1 MSADYSAWHFDGRSA
16 TRRSVTVEL
25 IGSQFFLVET
35 EMRHGPFA
43 LADLS
48 YVGDQGQSAVYG
60 LEGQDG
66 WRLGIVGTVPAD
78 LKAVLPRKQKYGQF
92 IDKVGLG
99 PASIAFASV
108 SAAVL
113 AIALWAPHWVAPLIP
128 YSAEKKIGDTMIG
141 DFGGRFCH
149 TKAGSAALAKL
160 TASLDD
166 HPADLQ
172 VDVAKI
178 DVLNAVALPGHRV
191 ILFQGLVDQAASPDE
206 VAGVLAHE
214 IGHVR
219 EHHVMQGM
227 LRQLGLSVV
236 LGGLD
241 GTGGAT
247 FNSLMSVQYGRE
259 AESEAD
265 SHSVAMLK
273 RANISPLP
281 TAQFFD
287 RLSGMDGSKQVK
299 GNAAV
304 VVNYTS
310 SHPLSVKRKEQFERS
325 AVKNGN
331 YRPALT
337 PEEWTSLKTMCS
349 QDKKAKSGF
358 GFDID

>member
-1 MSADYSAWHFDGRSA
+1 MSDGYSAWHFDGQSA
-16 TRRSVTVEL
+16 VRRSVTIEL
-25 IGSQFFLVET
+25 VGDRFLLLEAET
-35 EMRHGPFA
+35 RHGPFL

-48 YVGDQGQSAVYG
+48 YVGDQGPSAVYG
-60 LEGQDG
+60 LQGRDG
-66 WRLGIVGTVPAD
+66 WRLGIAGTVPAD
-78 LKAVLPRKQKYGQF
+78 IQAVLPRKYRYGRF
-92 IDKVGLG
+92 IDRIGLG
-99 PASIAFASV
+99 PASAAFAAI
-108 SAAVL
+108 SAAVI
-113 AIALWAPHWVAPLIP
+113 AVALWAPHWAAPLIP
-128 YSAEKKIGDTMIG
+128 YSVEKRIGDTMIG

-149 TKAGSAALAKL
+149 SKAGSAALAKL
-160 TASLDD
+160 TASLDE
-166 HPADLQ
+166 HPADLR

-191 ILFQGLVDQAASPDE
+191 ILFQGLVDQAKSPDE

-219 EHHVMQGM
+219 EHHVMQGL

-247 FNSLMSVQYGRE
+247 FNNLMSVQYGRE
-259 AESEAD
+259 AEGEAD
-265 SHSVAMLK
+265 AHSIAMLK
-273 RANISPLP
+273 RAGISPLP

-287 RLSGMDGSKQVK
+287 RLSGLDGSKQVK

-304 VVNYTS
+304 IMNYAS

-325 AVKNGN
+325 ASKGAA

-337 PEEWTSLKTMCS
+337 PKEWTSLKSMCRE
-349 QDKKAKSGF
+349 DKAAKSGF
-358 GFDID
+358 GFDFN